1 MQSKLDVIHDAYGT
15 IKQAAESDSYDTEEF
30 ARELDDVCRSYNMTV
45 CVMDVNSNMKYVSIN
60 GGERLEN
67 RLIGYVFG
75 LSIPFNDQRV
85 IENGDDYVIKRTGQ
99 EDKEYLEIYGRLNT
113 GISFIMQTPL
123 SSIQES
129 AKIANRFYALAGCLG
144 AMAGGIIIWFVSRSV
159 TKPILELN
167 NISKRMVQ
175 LDFEAKYQGKAH
187 NEIDLLGENIN
198 KLSDSLEKTISE
210 LKTAN
215 NELQRDV
222 EKKEAIDEMR
232 KEFLAN
238 VSHELKTP
246 IALIQGYAEGLQEE
260 INDDPESRQF
270 YCDVIVD
277 EAAKMNNMVKKLLT
291 LNQLE
296 FGNDVV
302 AMERFDL
309 TALVKNYIQSA
320 AILTK
325 QHEITVRM
333 EEYPPIYAWADEF
346 KIEEVFM
353 NFFSNAVNHCEDDKI
368 IEVDWEGNII
378 WSWRA
383 SDHFDE
389 LGFDEAAKNALF
401 RNPGLHGEAGGDWMH
416 INNFSTLGEN
426 KWYDAGDKRFHPD
439 NIIFDARN
447 SNILGI
453 IEKSTGKIVW
463 RVGPNFNESEATKKL
478 GWIIGQ
484 HHLHMI
490 PKGLP
495 GEGDLL
501 VFDNGGEGGYGTPNP
516 ASLTGVNNAHRD
528 YSRVLQFNPVTLEIT
543 WQYTPLEAGNLL
555 FTDASKFYSSYIS
568 SAQRLPNG
576 NTLITEGSDGHLLE
590 VTPDH
595 EIVWE
600 FVNPYFKNFAGTFK
614 SNMIYR
620 AYRAPYEWIPQLE
633 KPVETSI
640 EPIDITKFRVP
651 GASIGEGTG
660 LVTAVDGIDPTKGVP
675 LTGSGNEEDDEERI
689 DFCVA
694 SVKKKDLE

>member
-1 MQSKLDVIHDAYGT
+1 MKQRNKQQKRKVHSIRGQFAWIFIGLMIGTILLCLMINYLFLGKVYMQSKLDVIHDAYGT

-85 IENGDDYVIKRTGQ
+85 IENGDDYVIQRTGQ

-167 NISKRMVQ
+167 NISERMVQ

-291 LNQLE
+291 LALAGAMTLSLAACGSKSDDSSNDAQQGGDESGKTYKVAIIKQL
-296 FGNDVV
+296 DH
-302 AMERFDL
+302 ASLD
-309 TALVKNYIQSA
+309 
-320 AILTK
+320 
-325 QHEITVRM
+325 EI
-333 EEYPPIYAWADEF
+333 A
-346 KIEEVFM
+346 
-353 NFFSNAVNHCEDDKI
+353 NAVAAELDKI
-368 IEVDWEGNII
+368 AADNNVTIEYDITSGQNDQTILKQLSDQAIADQVDAII
-378 WSWRA
+378 PIATTAAQISA
-383 SDHFDE
+383 LSAEDTKTPVVYAAVSDP
-389 LGFDEAAKNALF
+389 EA
-401 RNPGLHGEAGGDWMH
+401 
-416 INNFSTLGEN
+416 
-426 KWYDAGDKRFHPD
+426 
-439 NIIFDARN
+439 
-447 SNILGI
+447 
-453 IEKSTGKIVW
+453 
-463 RVGPNFNESEATKKL
+463 
-478 GWIIGQ
+478 
-484 HHLHMI
+484 
-490 PKGLP
+490 
-495 GEGDLL
+495 
-501 VFDNGGEGGYGTPNP
+501 
-516 ASLTGVNNAHRD
+516 ASLTGIDYVTGTSDALNTDFIMDMMLAQNPDVAKVGLLYSLSEPNSTKPIADAKAYLDAKGIEYVEQTANTNDEVVAAASALIADGVDAVFTPTDNVIMSAELAIYEDLAKAGIPHYTGADSFVRNGAYATCGVNYTDLGAKTADLAYSAITDGMDSMEDYYLMDGGIITINTDTAAAMSLD
-528 YSRVLQFNPVTLEIT
+528 YSCFNDMGTVV
-543 WQYTPLEAGNLL
+543 
-555 FTDASKFYSSYIS
+555 
-568 SAQRLPNG
+568 
-576 NTLITEGSDGHLLE
+576 E
-590 VTPDH
+590 VT
-595 EIVWE
+595 
-600 FVNPYFKNFAGTFK
+600 T
-614 SNMIYR
+614 
-620 AYRAPYEWIPQLE
+620 
-633 KPVETSI
+633 
-640 EPIDITKFRVP
+640 TK
-651 GASIGEGTG
+651 
-660 LVTAVDGIDPTKGVP
+660 D
-675 LTGSGNEEDDEERI
+675 
-689 DFCVA
+689 
-694 SVKKKDLE
+694 